1 MTLPAE
7 LKEQFI
13 ERRAQGQ
20 TMRKIAQDLDIS
32 YNTACG
38 WNRDYRE
45 QIAASRAIYLEEL
58 QDKFYLTTEARLQL
72 FGEQLEAIKAEIT
85 RRDLSDVKTDKLFE
99 LLAMYHK
106 LLKEEYV
113 TPNFMDEEDIEAVKT
128 ERLAREERLKAL
140 AIW

>member
-7 LKEQFI
+7 LKDQFI

-72 FGEQLEAIKAEIT
+72 FGEQLETIKAEIA

-106 LLKEEYV
+106 LLKEEHV
-113 TPNFMDEEDIEAVKT
+113 EPNFMDEEDIEEAKT
-128 ERLAREERLKAL
+128 ERIAREERQKAL